1 MQQSL
6 ELCEYHRLVPIRES
20 DPHMTF
26 APTDE
31 QLYIQELFRT
41 GDPLLVRAGA
51 GTGKTSTL
59 LQLAEILAEQNRIGL
74 YLAFN
79 RAIADE
85 AGRKFGSH
93 VTASTAHS
101 LAFRGLRGTVLAPV
115 LDKLRM
121 GKIPFST
128 TARAL
133 GISPLSIPGADGKQ
147 RLLTAY
153 KVTRHV
159 LRTVERFCAT
169 ADTQIGARHVPKMV
183 GLDLPGDTTHH
194 DTLAAYVV
202 PLAEKAWKDLQNPNG
217 AAVKFSH
224 GHYLKL
230 WALSD
235 PIIGRPGAALFL
247 DEAQDTSPLLADV
260 LAKQEHLQKVLVGD
274 ASQSIYR
281 FTGATDA
288 MNKFGDLPEGRLTRS
303 WRFGQDVADAA
314 NHLLAE
320 LGDDMRLSGNPAID
334 SRVTGTARD
343 VDAILTRTNGVALEQ
358 VMEAQRAGKR
368 VHLMGDQQYALR
380 FCEGAE
386 KLQAGEPAGHE
397 DLAAFS
403 SWAQVQDHAQDSP
416 DSADWKTLV
425 DLIENHGVAAVKN
438 ALARTVP
445 EASAQRIIATAHRS
459 KGREWDRVLLADDL
473 GEHLDN
479 AREAVEDSGSLA
491 NRAALAD
498 ELMLCYVAVTRART
512 ALGAGQVIPDELY
525 TAESPP
531 DAAPAPTREPAEL
544 GRIATTTVTVE
555 FTEEEAA
562 RLRAAVGDHL
572 TGWLHQLALDTAAA
586 RSDA

>member
-1 MQQSL
+1 
-6 ELCEYHRLVPIRES
+6 
-20 DPHMTF
+20 MTF

-59 LQLAEILAEQNRIGL
+59 LQLAEILAEQNRVGL

-79 RAIADE
+79 KSIADE

-101 LAFRGLRGTVLAPV
+101 LAFRGLRGMALAPV

-121 GKIPFST
+121 GKIPFSA
-128 TARAL
+128 TAQAL
-133 GISPLSIPGADGKQ
+133 GIAPLSIPGADGKS

-159 LRTVERFCAT
+159 LRTVERFCTT
-169 ADTQIGARHVPKMV
+169 ADPRIEARHVPTMV

-194 DTLAAYVV
+194 DILAGYVV
-202 PLAEKAWKDLQNPNG
+202 PLAEKAWKDLQNPNC

-224 GHYLKL
+224 GHYLKI
-230 WALSD
+230 WALSE

-247 DEAQDTSPLLADV
+247 DEAQDTSPVLAGV
-260 LAKQEHLQKVLVGD
+260 LAKQDHLQKVLVGD

-281 FTGATDA
+281 FTGATNA

-320 LGDDMRLSGNPAID
+320 LGDDMRLSGNPAMT
-334 SRVTGTARD
+334 SHVTGTASD
-343 VDAILTRTNGVALEQ
+343 IDAILTRTNGVALER
-358 VMEAQRAGKR
+358 VMEAQMAGKR

-397 DLAAFS
+397 DLAAFT

-425 DLIENHGVAAVKN
+425 DLIENHGVVAVKN

-445 EASAQRIIATAHRS
+445 EASAHRIIATAHRS
-459 KGREWDRVLLADDL
+459 KGREWDRVRLADDL
-473 GEHLDN
+473 AEHLET
-479 AREAVEDSGSLA
+479 AREAVEDGGTLA
-491 NRAALAD
+491 HRAALAD

-512 ALGAGQVIPDELY
+512 ALAAGQVIPDELY
-525 TAESPP
+525 TAASTLA
-531 DAAPAPTREPAEL
+531 AAPSRAVAPIDVEHTV
-544 GRIATTTVTVE
+544 ATAVTVE

-562 RLRAAVGDHL
+562 TLRAVAGDHL
-572 TGWLHQLALDTAAA
+572 AGWLHQLALDAATV
-586 RSDA
+586 RSVA